1 MVRRDKKEYRSSD
14 QGHITHSSVERVIM
28 PDSTILTDYML
39 NRLINIIKDMVVYP
53 ENMMKNLNLTHGLIN
68 SQRVLLELV
77 RKGMDRDKAYRLGQK
92 KALNVWNKG
101 MDFQK
106 LLLDDSDVMSQLS
119 ESDVRSCFDMGYHL
133 KHVDYIFER
142 IFGKG

>member
-77 RKGMDRDKAYRLGQK
+77 RKGMDRDKAYRLVQK
-92 KALNVWNKG
+92 NAMTAWNSG
-101 MDFQK
+101 EEFQK
-106 LLLDDSDVMSQLS
+106 LLLEDKEVKTLLSDG
-119 ESDVRSCFDMGYHL
+119 DITSCFDAGYHL
-133 KHVDYIFER
+133 RHVDYIYNR
-142 IFGKG
+142 V